1 MKGIDKK
8 ECRQF
13 LEPLVPP
20 SSDCGL
26 FLVDKLQYIIRTAV
40 KTIGHRRVLVL
51 CLYARGD
58 TPGDRPKLAYTT
70 FQSSDS
76 FITYDHKAG
85 AKTVWRTAMLENLGR
100 EYNFFANKCAFYSRP
115 DEMRV
120 INFCKPYVP
129 ALLCKSGHFA
139 ISKMQQQLRDK
150 ETLQRQKNRER
161 KIRARLSGLN
171 PLPCDLEDWLR
182 RKVLPSYFFYDYRKG
197 AKSVQGLCSACGQ
210 TVELT
215 GVRHNAKG
223 VCPHCGR
230 ELTMKSNGRRGYMWD
245 RVTASVVQRFHGD
258 SLIIRVIKAYQNF
271 HKDSPPKLDWYEE
284 TRIIV
289 DAQKNDDN
297 SAEVYHHS
305 GDSVGITHWK
315 KGYPPVTYLYQQNFN
330 AETCGALY
338 CKNLSRVLKGTPW
351 QYSQLE
357 AFYAGIK
364 DDMEVLPYLKTYLTT
379 PAIEFFVKLGLFW
392 LVTHVT
398 YRQNG
403 RKLINPNGKK
413 LRDVLQIEPCDLPW
427 LQRPGADVR
436 DLKMLRI
443 LRKEGHEP
451 SQELFCFLEEYNIT
465 EVEGLA
471 HALRYSTP
479 HKVVRYLVQQ
489 FANGNPDS
497 YRGNT
502 GILRDYA
509 DYLGFCK
516 ELQYDLKN
524 EFVLFPKHLQNA
536 HDQAQSRIKLHR
548 VEQFDQQVAAQQKRL
563 KQLYQ
568 FKKDGLVVVP
578 PHSAQE
584 IVAEGQ
590 KLHHCVGGYAERMA
604 RGQCVILFLR
614 QEKHKSKPFYTVEVH
629 GSRILQVRGAHNC
642 TPTPEVTAFLDA
654 WKKKKHLTKAA

>member
-51 CLYARGD
+51 CLYARGK

-70 FQSSDS
+70 FQSNDS

-85 AKTVWRTAMLENLGR
+85 TKTVWRTAMLENLDR
-100 EYNFFANKCAFYSRP
+100 EYNFFVNKCAFYSRP

-129 ALLCKSGHFA
+129 ALLCKTGHLA

-150 ETLQRQKNRER
+150 ETVQRQKNRER
-161 KIRARLSGLN
+161 IIRARLSGLN

-182 RKVLPSYFFYDYRKG
+182 RKVLPSYFFYDYKKG

-258 SLIIRVIKAYQNF
+258 SLIIRVIKAYQSF
-271 HKDSPPKLDWYEE
+271 RKDLPPELDWHEE
-284 TRIIV
+284 IRIIV
-289 DAQKNDDN
+289 DAQKNNEDN
-297 SAEVYHHS
+297 PEVYHHS
-305 GDSVGITHWK
+305 GDSVGITRWK

-357 AFYAGIK
+357 AFYVGIK
-364 DDMEVLPYLKTYLTT
+364 DDMEVLPYLNAYLNT

-398 YRQNG
+398 YRRDG
-403 RKLINPNGKK
+403 LSVINPNGKK
-413 LRDVLQIEPCDLPW
+413 LRDVLQIEPRDLPW
-427 LQRPGADVR
+427 LQRPGANVR

-443 LRKEGHEP
+443 LRKEGYEP
-451 SQELFCFLEEYNIT
+451 SQEIFRFLEEYSIT
-465 EVEGLA
+465 ELEGLA
-471 HALRYSTP
+471 CALRYSTP

-497 YRGNT
+497 YRGNA

-509 DYLGFCK
+509 DYLGFCE

-524 EFVLFPKHLQNA
+524 EFVLFPKHLQDA
-536 HDQAQSRIKLHR
+536 HDQAHSRIKLHR

-604 RGQCVILFLR
+604 KGQCVILFLR
-614 QEKHKSKPFYTVEVH
+614 QEEHKSKPFYTVEVH
-629 GSRILQVRGAHNC
+629 DNRILQVRGAHNC

-654 WKKKKHLTKAA
+654 WKKSKHLTKAA